1 MLGNA
6 RYLLRLIAAG
16 LLLALAG
23 CATAPDIAPNVIV
36 EDAHHSQG
44 HVLAFA
50 DAADVLASGGSDGAI
65 RLWRLPDGTRQA
77 AWLAHGNS
85 VYGLSFLQRDRLLL
99 SAGYDGHLALWRRDG
114 ALEREL
120 ITPSPITAMAVNE
133 TRGVVLTGHEDGHVR
148 QWRLP
153 DLAPVA
159 EWTLHRRYVRAVAIH
174 AATGTFA
181 SSGADR
187 QVHVWRGRDDSRD
200 GGRSGL
206 LPSRGTTP
214 SLEGG
219 GTTSGTKDD
228 RRDAGGRASSGT
240 NAEVGG
246 VGNKPPRATSG
257 TVAETPR
264 VLPEPPTAARDLVFT
279 PDGRHLL
286 GGGWFKLFRWNLAS
300 GTLQV
305 LPTDHKGIIA
315 ALDLSADGRT
325 LASISR
331 QLDSAVI
338 FLDPETGATRKRFQ
352 KHELCGENISLSR
365 NGRWLATTADD
376 GSVRIWDL
384 RRSEN

>member
-1 MLGNA
+1 MVGNA
-6 RYLLRLIAAG
+6 KRLLRLIAAG
-16 LLLALAG
+16 LLPALAG
-23 CATAPDIAPNVIV
+23 CATAPGIAPNVIV

-65 RLWRLPDGTRQA
+65 RLWRLPDGARVA

-85 VYGLSFLQRDRLLL
+85 VYGLAFLQRDRLLL

-114 ALEREL
+114 TLERERR
-120 ITPSPITAMAVNE
+120 TPSPITAMTVNE
-133 TRGVVLTGHEDGHVR
+133 SRGMVLTGHEDGRVR

-159 EWTLHRRYVRAVAIH
+159 EWALHRRYVRAVAIH
-174 AATGTFA
+174 ASSGTFA

-187 QVHVWRGRDDSRD
+187 RVHVWRGR
-200 GGRSGL
+200 
-206 LPSRGTTP
+206 
-214 SLEGG
+214 E
-219 GTTSGTKDD
+219 
-228 RRDAGGRASSGT
+228 A
-240 NAEVGG
+240 
-246 VGNKPPRATSG
+246 PRT
-257 TVAETPR
+257 
-264 VLPEPPTAARDLVFT
+264 LPEPPTAARDLVFT
-279 PDGRHLL
+279 PNGRHLL
-286 GGGWFKLFRWNLAS
+286 GGGWFKLFRWNIDA

-315 ALDLSADGRT
+315 ALDLSPDGRT

-331 QLDSAVI
+331 QLDSAVL
-338 FLDPETGATRKRFQ
+338 FLDPETGETRKRFQ

>member
-1 MLGNA
+1 MTGNA
-6 RYLLRLIAAG
+6 KRFLRLVAAG

-23 CATAPDIAPNVIV
+23 CATAPDTPPSVIV
-36 EDAHHSQG
+36 EDAHYNQG

-65 RLWRLPDGTRQA
+65 RLWRLPDGVRVA
-77 AWLAHGNS
+77 AWLAHGGS
-85 VYGLSFLQRDRLLL
+85 VYGLAFLQRDRLLL

-114 ALEREL
+114 KLDREVL
-120 ITPSPITAMAVNE
+120 TPSPVTAMAVNE
-133 TRGVVLTGHEDGHVR
+133 TRGVVLTGHEDGRVR

-159 EWTLHRRYVRAVAIH
+159 EWALHRRYVRAVAIH
-174 AATGTFA
+174 SPSGTFA

-200 GGRSGL
+200 GG
-206 LPSRGTTP
+206 
-214 SLEGG
+214 
-219 GTTSGTKDD
+219 
-228 RRDAGGRASSGT
+228 GRATPG
-240 NAEVGG
+240 A
-246 VGNKPPRATSG
+246 
-257 TVAETPR
+257 VAETPR
-264 VLPEPPTAARDLVFT
+264 ALPEPPTSARDLVFT
-279 PDGRHLL
+279 PDGRSLL
-286 GGGWFKLFRWNLAS
+286 GGGWFKLFRWNLAA

-305 LPTDHKGIIA
+305 LPTDHGGIVT

-331 QLDSAVI
+331 QLDSAVL
-338 FLDPETGATRKRFQ
+338 FLDPETGATRRRFQ

-384 RRSEN
+384 KNNKK